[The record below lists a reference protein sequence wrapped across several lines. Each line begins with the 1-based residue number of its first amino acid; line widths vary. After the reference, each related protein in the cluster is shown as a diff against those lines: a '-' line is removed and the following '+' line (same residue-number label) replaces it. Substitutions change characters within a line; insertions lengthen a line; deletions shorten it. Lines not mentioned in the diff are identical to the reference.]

1 MHPSTTDDSGS
12 LALLFD
18 HTLKLEKQER
28 VMSSEIKVVENHTTH
43 VACRVGRIE
52 TQLTQY
58 QNTLTKMHGLLDTE
72 VASRMQQDTHM
83 MEVDMQAQTTLI
95 RVGDSKEEIMATNGR
110 WHAIREQLIEI
121 TRALDTYLRFG

>member
-1 MHPSTTDDSGS
+1 
-12 LALLFD
+12 
-18 HTLKLEKQER
+18 
-28 VMSSEIKVVENHTTH
+28 MSSEIKVVENHTTH
-43 VACRVGRIE
+43 VAWRVGRIE

-58 QNTLTKMHGLLDTE
+58 QNTLTKMHGLLGTE

-83 MEVDMQAQTTLI
+83 MEFDMQAQTTLI

-110 WHAIREQLIEI
+110 LHAIREQLIEI